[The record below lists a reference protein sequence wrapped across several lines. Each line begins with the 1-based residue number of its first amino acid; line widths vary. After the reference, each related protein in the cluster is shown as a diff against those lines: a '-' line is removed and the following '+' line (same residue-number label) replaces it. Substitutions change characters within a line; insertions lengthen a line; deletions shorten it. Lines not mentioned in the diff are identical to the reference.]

1 LQIIKKGGAVQG
13 KTKMNLMKELH
24 RVQEQDKTLRHQLRD
39 LMKNLEGLNNKLQES
54 ESLKSSFLSNVRNEI
69 NNPLTSIMGL
79 SEQIMNGVNLEFD
92 SIMHRALMIYS
103 EAFDL
108 DFQLRNIF
116 VAAELEA
123 GEAIPST
130 ASVDVDALIRN
141 TIDSF
146 RHKANKKEISI
157 HYSYMS
163 IYETETR
170 NLLKTDPEKLKLI
183 LSNLL
188 SNAIEFSD
196 DRGSVKLIAKRD
208 NKYLVFSVKDTG
220 IGIDEEDQTVI
231 FDRFRQLET
240 GMTRTHGGHGLGL
253 SITRDLV
260 ALLGG
265 TISVVSTK
273 GNGSIFTVS
282 ISEAEVP
289 VEVDAFSDDGNILV
303 F

>member
-1 LQIIKKGGAVQG
+1 MQG
-13 KTKMNLMKELH
+13 KTKTNLMKDLQK
-24 RVQEQDKTLRHQLRD
+24 VQEQDKTLRHELKD
-39 LMKNLEGLNNKLQES
+39 LMKNLEGLNKKLQES

-79 SEQIMNGVNLEFD
+79 SEQIMNGVNLEYD
-92 SIMHRALMIYS
+92 SIMQRVLMIYT

-123 GEAIPST
+123 GEAIPNI
-130 ASVDVDALIRN
+130 AIVDVNALIKN
-141 TIDSF
+141 TINSF
-146 RHKANKKEISI
+146 RHKSNKKELSI

-163 IYETETR
+163 IYETEEK
-170 NLLKTDPEKLKLI
+170 NFLKTDPEKLKLI

-188 SNAIEFSD
+188 SNAIEFSN
-196 DRGSVKLIAKRD
+196 DRGSVKLVAKRD
-208 NKYLVFSVKDTG
+208 SKYLIFSVKDDG

-240 GMTRTHGGHGLGL
+240 GTTRAHGGHGLGL
-253 SITRDLV
+253 SITKDLV

-273 GNGSIFTVS
+273 DKGSIFMVS
-282 ISEAEVP
+282 VPEADVP
-289 VEVDAFSDDGNILV
+289 VDVDTFSDDGNILV

>member
-1 LQIIKKGGAVQG
+1 MLEKSKLNLKKDLQKVK
-13 KTKMNLMKELH
+13 
-24 RVQEQDKTLRHQLRD
+24 EQDKTIRDEMRD
-39 LMKNLEGLNNKLQES
+39 LVRNLEGLNKKLQES
-54 ESLKSSFLSNVRNEI
+54 ESLKSNFLSNVRNEI

-79 SEQIMNGVNLEFD
+79 SEQIINGVNLDID

-116 VAAELEA
+116 IAAELEA
-123 GEAIPST
+123 GEATPSI
-130 ASVDVDALIRN
+130 ARVDVNALIKS
-141 TIDSF
+141 TINAF
-146 RHKANKKEISI
+146 RHKANKKEILV
-157 HYSYMS
+157 HYSYKS
-163 IYETETR
+163 IYETEDE

-188 SNAIEFSD
+188 SNALEFSF
-196 DRGSVKLIAKRD
+196 DRGRVELVAKRD
-208 NKYLVFSVKDTG
+208 NKYLVFSLKDNG
-220 IGIDEEDQTVI
+220 IGIKEENQKVI
-231 FDRFRQLET
+231 FDRFRQIET

-265 TISVVSTK
+265 TMNIVSTK
-273 GNGSIFTVS
+273 DKGSIFMVS
-282 ISEAEVP
+282 IPEADTLMP
-289 VEVDAFSDDGNILV
+289 VDTFSDDGNILV

>member
-1 LQIIKKGGAVQG
+1 VREKSKINL
-13 KTKMNLMKELH
+13 TKNLKN
-24 RVQEQDKTLRHQLRD
+24 VQEQDKTIRDEMRD
-39 LMKNLEGLNNKLQES
+39 LMKNLEGLNKKLQES
-54 ESLKSSFLSNVRNEI
+54 ESLKSNFLSNVRNEI

-79 SEQIMNGVNLEFD
+79 SEQIINGVNLDFD

-116 VAAELEA
+116 IAAELEA
-123 GEAIPST
+123 GEATPSI
-130 ASVDVDALIRN
+130 ARVNVNALIKN
-141 TIDSF
+141 TINAF
-146 RHKANKKEISI
+146 RHKANKREILV
-157 HYSYMS
+157 HYSFKS
-163 IYETETR
+163 IYETDDE

-188 SNAIEFSD
+188 SNALEFSF
-196 DRGSVKLIAKRD
+196 DRGQVELVAKRD
-208 NKYLVFSVKDTG
+208 NKYLVFSVKDNG
-220 IGIDEEDQTVI
+220 IGIKEENQKVI
-231 FDRFRQLET
+231 FDRFRQIET

-265 TISVVSTK
+265 TMNIVSTEDK
-273 GNGSIFTVS
+273 GSIFMVS
-282 ISEAEVP
+282 IPEADVP
-289 VEVDAFSDDGNILV
+289 MPVDTFSDDGNILV

>member
-1 LQIIKKGGAVQG
+1 
-13 KTKMNLMKELH
+13 MKELQK
-24 RVQEQDKTLRHQLRD
+24 VQEQDKTLRHELKD
-39 LMKNLEGLNNKLQES
+39 LMKNLEGLNRKLQES

-69 NNPLTSIMGL
+69 NNPLASIMGL

-92 SIMHRALMIYS
+92 SIMQRALMIYT

-123 GEAIPST
+123 GEAIPNI
-130 ASVDVDALIRN
+130 AIVDVNALIKN
-141 TIDSF
+141 TINSF
-146 RHKANKKEISI
+146 RHKSNKKELSI

-163 IYETETR
+163 IYETGER
-170 NLLKTDPEKLKLI
+170 NFLKTDPEKLKLI

-188 SNAIEFSD
+188 SNAIEFSNE
-196 DRGSVKLIAKRD
+196 RGSVNMVAKRD
-208 NKYLVFSVKDTG
+208 NKYLVFSVKDDG

-240 GMTRTHGGHGLGL
+240 GTTRTHGGHGLGL
-253 SITRDLV
+253 SITKDLV

-273 GNGSIFTVS
+273 DKGSIFMVS
-282 ISEAEVP
+282 VPEADVP
-289 VEVDAFSDDGNILV
+289 VDVDTFSDDGNILV

>member
-1 LQIIKKGGAVQG
+1 MKDLQK
-13 KTKMNLMKELH
+13 
-24 RVQEQDKTLRHQLRD
+24 VQEQDKTLRHELKD
-39 LMKNLEGLNNKLQES
+39 LMKNLEGLNKKLQES

-79 SEQIMNGVNLEFD
+79 SEQIMNGVNLEYD
-92 SIMHRALMIYS
+92 SIMQRVLMIYT

-123 GEAIPST
+123 GEAIPNI
-130 ASVDVDALIRN
+130 AIVDVNALIKN
-141 TIDSF
+141 TINSF
-146 RHKANKKEISI
+146 RHKSNKKELSI

-163 IYETETR
+163 IYETEEK
-170 NLLKTDPEKLKLI
+170 NFLKTDPEKLKLI

-188 SNAIEFSD
+188 SNAIEFSN
-196 DRGSVKLIAKRD
+196 DRGSVKLVAKRD
-208 NKYLVFSVKDTG
+208 SKYLIFSVKDDG

-240 GMTRTHGGHGLGL
+240 GTTRAHGGHGLGL
-253 SITRDLV
+253 SITKDLV

-273 GNGSIFTVS
+273 DKGSIFMVS
-282 ISEAEVP
+282 VPEADVP
-289 VEVDAFSDDGNILV
+289 VDVDTFSDDGNILV